1 MLTVTGRKRM
11 PDFMKLYRDRGLE
24 THVLSIGHGT
34 AGARYMRLLALDD
47 TEKMVCMTVVTGR
60 KWREVKK
67 GMSVRLHIE
76 APGVGV
82 AFVVPL
88 SAMGGKREL
97 MWLTDGQGYEKGAET
112 ELKGTEQELL
122 VVIANQGYNEQ
133 IMDAA
138 RAAGARGG
146 TVIHARGTG
155 QDQAERFLGISLASE
170 KDLLLI
176 VTPSENKADMMQK
189 IIREAGPGTRAGAV
203 VFALPVTDTAGMI
216 LRPQSEELEEGDLPT
231 PEKSAGGAGPE
242 SPEANA
248 GVPDKKPE
256 PEVTESLE
264 WREPAEKPEL
274 EAPKSVEDSPEWRE
288 PDPKT
293 AEELTA
299 PWAKD

>member
-24 THVLSIGHGT
+24 THILSIGHGT

-112 ELKGTEQELL
+112 ALKGTEQELL
-122 VVIANQGYNEQ
+122 IVIGKQGYSEQ

-138 RAAGARGG
+138 RKAGAGGG

-155 QDQAERFLGISLASE
+155 QEKAEQFLGISLASE
-170 KDLLLI
+170 KDIILI
-176 VTPSENKADMMQK
+176 VAPTEKKKEMMQA
-189 IIREAGPGTRAGAV
+189 ILHDAGPETPAGAI
-203 VFALPVTDTAGMI
+203 VFSLPVTDTAGMT
-216 LRPQSEELEEGDLPT
+216 LRPQTEELEEEDLA
-231 PEKSAGGAGPE
+231 AGE
-242 SPEANA
+242 STA
-248 GVPDKKPE
+248 
-256 PEVTESLE
+256 
-264 WREPAEKPEL
+264 PAEPS
-274 EAPKSVEDSPEWRE
+274 AKS
-288 PDPKT
+288 
-293 AEELTA
+293 
-299 PWAKD
+299 